1 MPAFSRA
8 FVDKTDASVHTDVSS
23 QVPLCVGRRASTHT
37 ARQSLPSLTVG
48 CRSRKQTYPASPNY
62 ATQPPL
68 VVSRVP
74 SAERRKQRHAK
85 REIRAVGRSAS
96 THTASPS
103 LPALTVGL
111 RSLFATFRYGRLRST
126 PKSSVEPPSA
136 PSLHFARAL
145 RATAACSLYQ
155 RPL

>member
-8 FVDKTDASVHTDVSS
+8 FVDKTDASVTGTFLLKCRFVSGGEREYTHA
-23 QVPLCVGRRASTHT
+23 VPPVATF
-37 ARQSLPSLTVG
+37 AAVG

-85 REIRAVGRSAS
+85 RETRAVGRSAS
-96 THTASPS
+96 TSHRLAFTTCAYGWASGSFRYIP
-103 LPALTVGL
+103 L
-111 RSLFATFRYGRLRST
+111 RSTAAT
-126 PKSSVEPPSA
+126 PKSSVASVDLHSISPAPYAQPPLA
-136 PSLHFARAL
+136 
-145 RATAACSLYQ
+145 
-155 RPL
+155 